1 MTQIMNDCITMD
13 GVQSDYL
20 NWLADLDGDKEWK
33 WNEWSTGHYN
43 GDAFFDES
51 MEHYNRSFLQ
61 FPFKATEETRGWVPK
76 GHSWYT
82 DQFYYSPVNPPYN
95 SFYTELDV
103 DGMSAETAARMIG
116 TNGSHFNWL
125 TEKHNCLYIWYNGD
139 RGKVEIWGDHDSLA
153 PALNGL
159 KDHLRYISKDQLI
172 REDSLESYLTDIWN
186 SHEGWVEGDTTLL
199 DKVNGSG
206 NEIIRM
212 VIGRGGVGLKD
223 IANDYGLSKVVYDP
237 ISKYM
242 RFYGGYECESGGAYA
257 AMTARF
263 CDMYS
268 SLDSTFA
275 PHYSG
280 GSYDDEDYSKYGYH
294 SGW

>member
-1 MTQIMNDCITMD
+1 MMD
-13 GVQSDYL
+13 GVQTEYL
-20 NWLADLDGDKEWK
+20 NWLADMDGDKEWL
-33 WNEWSTGHYN
+33 WHDWSTGHYN

-61 FPFKATEETRGWVPK
+61 FPFKTTEETMGWVPK
-76 GHSWYT
+76 GHSWYL
-82 DQFYYSPVNPPYN
+82 DQFDYSPVKPPYN

-103 DGMSAETAARMIG
+103 DGMTAETAARMIG

-139 RGKVEIWGDHDSLA
+139 RGKVEIWGDHDRLE

-159 KDHLRYISKDQLI
+159 KDHLRYISKNQLV
-172 REDSLESYLTDIWN
+172 REDSLGSYLIDIWN
-186 SHEGWVEGDTTLL
+186 SHEERRRTAAEDMELL
-199 DKVNGSG
+199 DKVNGHG
-206 NEIIRM
+206 TEVIRM
-212 VIGRGGVGLKD
+212 VIGRGGSGLKD
-223 IANDYGLSKVVYDP
+223 IAKNYGLSKVVYDP
-237 ISKYM
+237 NSMYIK
-242 RFYGGYECESGGAYA
+242 FYGDYNSDPVGAYGA
-257 AMTARF
+257 LTARF

-275 PHYSG
+275 P
-280 GSYDDEDYSKYGYH
+280 SYDDPMDDRYGYH